1 MYYPRHM
8 VTRPFILSLFEV
20 LSKAYLFQLRKV
32 HCQHIPS
39 FSPFLPSSL
48 PPSLLSYPLSIILSH
63 LTPGTCY
70 LLISLAIY
78 IYIFVFLPFLGLLPQ
93 HKEVPRLGVKSELQ
107 LPAYT
112 TATATQDL
120 SHICDVH
127 HSSWQCRILNP
138 LSEDRD
144 RTHNFMVPSQIHFHC
159 ATMGIPLKKTH
170 VSPQTLNQTTGQ
182 QSSLDVVSQ
191 LSRSTRYSRAYLRD
205 ICECFFSPME

>member
-112 TATATQDL
+112 TTTATQDP
-120 SHICDVH
+120 SHACNLH
-127 HSSWQCRILNP
+127 HSSWQHQILKP
-138 LSEDRD
+138 LSEARNWI
-144 RTHNFMVPSQIHFHC
+144 HNLIVPSQIHFCC
-159 ATMGIPLKKTH
+159 AT
-170 VSPQTLNQTTGQ
+170 TGTP
-182 QSSLDVVSQ
+182 SFHS
-191 LSRSTRYSRAYLRD
+191 
-205 ICECFFSPME
+205 